1 MVLKLFFGI
10 IEEKTVPRVS
20 TGLALK
26 PDYRK
31 TYVGLL
37 SKAGGTSV
45 VAIRGA
51 GKNALFYFPESN
63 FFILFWR
70 EKWISFLK
78 FPSANLLFPQ
88 R

>member
-1 MVLKLFFGI
+1 MYNVLIFFGNLFYNNAIKLFFGI
-10 IEEKTVPRVS
+10 IEEKTVSRVS

-51 GKNALFYFPESN
+51 GKTRSFIFPKAIFLFYFGGKN
-63 FFILFWR
+63 G
-70 EKWISFLK
+70 
-78 FPSANLLFPQ
+78 
-88 R
+88 